1 MYYVAKVKFESID
14 DQSGKIKKIK
24 EEYLV
29 SAESVSEVETKLN
42 DKFGEGISEFSVSG
56 VSESKIMGIIE

>member
-1 MYYVAKVKFESID
+1 MYYVAKVKFESISD
-14 DQSGKIKKIK
+14 NGKIQKIK

-42 DKFGEGISEFSVSG
+42 DKFGEGISDFSVSG
-56 VSESKIMGIIE
+56 VSESKIMGIVE